1 MDTNGTKY
9 YIENDKEC
17 PNNKIIINNKNNI
30 NDDKFTFNSVELIKD
45 KYYLYYSN
53 DFNETDDNN
62 NFLLANDSLF
72 ISEGYPCI
80 NPDEINTYHI
90 Q

>member
-62 NFLLANDSLF
+62 NF
-72 ISEGYPCI
+72 C
-80 NPDEINTYHI
+80 
-90 Q
+90 